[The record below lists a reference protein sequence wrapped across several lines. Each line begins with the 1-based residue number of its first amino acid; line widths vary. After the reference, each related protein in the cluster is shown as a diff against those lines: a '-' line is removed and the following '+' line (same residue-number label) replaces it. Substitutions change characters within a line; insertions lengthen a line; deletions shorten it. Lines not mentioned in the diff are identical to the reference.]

1 MTAKTTLNVPKLPGW
16 ITLSEAGKIL
26 GVSRWAVHKMCDRE
40 ALKPGEKP
48 VLNAF
53 YIGDPDRPV
62 YLVREAEVSALK
74 RNRGRPAQP
83 SASSAEAVPEVQTA

>member
-26 GVSRWAVHKMCDRE
+26 NISRWAVHKMCDRE
-40 ALKPGEKP
+40 GLKPGEKP

-62 YLVREAEVSALK
+62 YLVREAEVEALK
-74 RNRGRPAQP
+74 RLRGRQELAVPGPEEKAEAQP
-83 SASSAEAVPEVQTA
+83 A

>member
-26 GVSRWAVHKMCDRE
+26 KITRWAVHKMCDRE
-40 ALKPGEKP
+40 DLKPGETP
-48 VLNAF
+48 ELNAF
-53 YIGDPDRPV
+53 YIGDPTRPV
-62 YLVREAEVSALK
+62 YLVREAEVMALK
-74 RNRGRPAQP
+74 RDRDRPAQP